1 MKITM
6 LQVPPL
12 GTNCY
17 ILCDEEAK
25 ACAVVDPG
33 GGASQVAEAVRQTGC
48 EPVCIFLTHGHYDH
62 TGGVDG
68 LRERWR
74 DIPVYL
80 SHKDCVDPGSPEAQ
94 LFLPL
99 GGGITDWGEGD
110 EIAVGGLTVQVMA
123 TPGHSAGSVTLRCGE
138 VLFTGDTLFAG
149 SCGRTDFPGGSMT
162 VIMDSLRRL
171 VRLPENL
178 TVLPGHM
185 EPSDLDTERRRNPYV
200 QQALRNG

>member
-48 EPVCIFLTHGHYDH
+48 EPVCILLTHGHYDH

-68 LRERWR
+68 LREIFP
-74 DIPVYL
+74 DITVYL
-80 SHKDCVDPGSPEAQ
+80 SHKDRFAPGSAEAQ

-99 GGGITDWGEGD
+99 GG
-110 EIAVGGLTVQVMA
+110 
-123 TPGHSAGSVTLRCGE
+123 
-138 VLFTGDTLFAG
+138 
-149 SCGRTDFPGGSMT
+149 
-162 VIMDSLRRL
+162 
-171 VRLPENL
+171 
-178 TVLPGHM
+178 
-185 EPSDLDTERRRNPYV
+185 
-200 QQALRNG
+200 